1 MKTSS
6 KLRRL
11 QRIRKLRRQRRTFFL
26 VLTLVL
32 TLMATSVFS
41 NPGSEN
47 DKYTVISVTVQQGD
61 TLWSIAKEYKP
72 DGKDL
77 RDYVYEIADNNGIDD
92 CNIYC
97 GQVIYVPVVS
107 E

>member
-11 QRIRKLRRQRRTFFL
+11 QRMRKLRRQRRTFFL
-26 VLTLVL
+26 VLTLIL
-32 TLMATSVFS
+32 TLMASSVFS
-41 NPGSEN
+41 NSGNEY
-47 DKYTVISVTVQQGD
+47 DKYTVVSVTVQPGD
-61 TLWSIAKEYKP
+61 TLWTIGREYKP
-72 DGKDL
+72 AGKDL
-77 RDYVYEIADNNGIDD
+77 REFVYEIADNNGIDD

-97 GQVIYVPVVS
+97 GQTIYVPVVT

>member
-11 QRIRKLRRQRRTFFL
+11 QRMRKLRRQRRIFFM

-32 TLMATSVFS
+32 TLMASSVFS
-41 NPGSEN
+41 NPGSES
-47 DKYTVISVTVQQGD
+47 DKYTVVSVTVQPGD
-61 TLWSIAKEYKP
+61 TLWSIGREYKP
-72 DGKDL
+72 EGKDL
-77 RDYVYEIADNNGIDD
+77 REYVYEIADNNGIDD
-92 CNIYC
+92 CNLYA
-97 GQVIYVPVVS
+97 GQTIYVPVVS

>member
-11 QRIRKLRRQRRTFFL
+11 QRARKLRRQRRTFFL
-26 VLTLVL
+26 VVMLIVMMIAHSAFSKTDASGDGVRIE
-32 TLMATSVFS
+32 SVRV
-41 NPGSEN
+41 EA
-47 DKYTVISVTVQQGD
+47 GD
-61 TLWSIAKEYKP
+61 SLWSIASEYKP
-72 DGKDL
+72 EGKDL
-77 RDYVYEIADNNGIDD
+77 REFVYEIASDNGVTD

-97 GQVIYVPVVS
+97 GQILYIPIA

>member
-11 QRIRKLRRQRRTFFL
+11 QRIRKLRRQRRVFFL

-32 TLMATSVFS
+32 TLMASSVFS
-41 NPGSEN
+41 SSGN
-47 DKYTVISVTVQQGD
+47 DNEKYIIVSVTVQPGD

-77 RDYVYEIADNNGIDD
+77 REFVYEIADNNGIDD

-97 GQVIYVPVVS
+97 GQTIYVPV
-107 E
+107 EAD